1 VTDTST
7 LTPLL
12 VSEREAARLLGVSPR
27 TVFTLRKQGHLK
39 AVKIGASVRY
49 DVRDIRA
56 FINAAKVV
64 LSV

>member
-1 VTDTST
+1 
-7 LTPLL
+7 